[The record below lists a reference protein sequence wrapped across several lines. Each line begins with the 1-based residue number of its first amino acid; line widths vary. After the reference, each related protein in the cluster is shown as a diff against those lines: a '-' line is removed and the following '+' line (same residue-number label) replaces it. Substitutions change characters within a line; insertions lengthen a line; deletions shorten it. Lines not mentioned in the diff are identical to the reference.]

1 MVDTST
7 RGTPPARLAGQRS
20 TNGSEATS
28 GGGRAKPDRMGGGLL
43 RPSPH
48 YVPCAKFSKKWPSA
62 LQPQGI
68 APTESHGIIP

>member
-28 GGGRAKPDRMGGGLL
+28 GGRECAARPDGGEGYYDPPPLSCRVL
-43 RPSPH
+43 RG
-48 YVPCAKFSKKWPSA
+48 C
-62 LQPQGI
+62 
-68 APTESHGIIP
+68 